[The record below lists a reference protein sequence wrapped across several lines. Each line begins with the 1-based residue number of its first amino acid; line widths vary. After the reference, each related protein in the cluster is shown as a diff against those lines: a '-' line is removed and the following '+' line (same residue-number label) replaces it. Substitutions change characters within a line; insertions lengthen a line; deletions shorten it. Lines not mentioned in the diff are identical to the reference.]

1 MRSLRKNLILGTTI
15 GTAAVL
21 LSVGIL
27 LYTLVRSGMTDQFDR
42 SMLDEARLLASTV
55 EQKHERTSINFEEID
70 MREFETPSGPGYV
83 QLFLPD
89 GSVLFRSPSLGRAN
103 LEFIASIAESPT
115 YSRVILP
122 NGKPGRAV
130 SITFMPQV
138 EDEYGQE
145 RESESFSG
153 KSAPKITLVLAR
165 DTAPIDSS
173 LALLRIVLIS
183 VGLGAIAVLAGVL
196 QLVIRRGLKPLNQI
210 AAQISQ
216 LGEQYLSARVSV
228 YGAPQELEPVT
239 ERLNDLL
246 HRLEAAFQRERL
258 FSADVAHELR
268 TPLSGLR
275 STIDVILSKPRQT
288 TEYQEALSDCRKI
301 TAQMQSM
308 TENLLSLARLDAG
321 QIEVRPEPLSQGQL
335 ISNIWKQ
342 FGEEAE
348 SRHLRV
354 QWILAPQTS
363 ITTDLSLL
371 TLVIRNILENAV
383 SYSDVGGWIRIE
395 TTTDEGK
402 TVIRVTNSG
411 GILTQEDAEH
421 AFERF
426 WRGDAARTAA
436 TVHCGL
442 GLSLV
447 KKSVAL
453 LGGSVSVRSSPGGE
467 FQITVSLPNQ

>member
-1 MRSLRKNLILGTTI
+1 
-15 GTAAVL
+15 
-21 LSVGIL
+21 
-27 LYTLVRSGMTDQFDR
+27 
-42 SMLDEARLLASTV
+42 
-55 EQKHERTSINFEEID
+55 
-70 MREFETPSGPGYV
+70 
-83 QLFLPD
+83 
-89 GSVLFRSPSLGRAN
+89 
-103 LEFIASIAESPT
+103 
-115 YSRVILP
+115 
-122 NGKPGRAV
+122 
-130 SITFMPQV
+130 MPQV

-321 QIEVRPEPLSQGQL
+321 QIEVRPEPLSPGQL